1 MVQSD
6 ILLVLQENPL
16 ILWGGIILAAII
28 FLIARHL
35 ENRGQGREVPEP
47 TTLDK
52 IVKPK
57 VKQHLK
63 NRGKEPSKTFFKIG
77 RDHKGLVH
85 KYVDTKLPEK
95 MINPNPEQKSSE
107 DRDAEIDVRIVS
119 VKPEKRLERILQKI
133 IAMFTRR
140 EPERKLYVFKEDSF
154 VDTPNSNEMIVD
166 EDVMSYSLAG
176 MEVELSTPTKN
187 TINQAVETA
196 VSEKLLASLPNY
208 TEKVDYLFPL
218 HSQKITEVR
227 ESHREEGDW

>member
-1 MVQSD
+1 MASV
-6 ILLVLQENPL
+6 LVVLENNPL

-35 ENRGQGREVPEP
+35 ENQGEGREVPEP

-57 VKQHLK
+57 IKEHLK
-63 NRGKEPSKTFFKIG
+63 NRGRQPSKTFFKIG
-77 RDHKGLVH
+77 RDHKGIVH
-85 KYVDTKLPEK
+85 KYVDTKLPEE
-95 MINPNPEQKSSE
+95 MINPNPEEQNDETEAKVG
-107 DRDAEIDVRIVS
+107 VRIIS
-119 VKPEKRLERILQKI
+119 VKPSRRLERIIEQL

-140 EPERKLYVFKEDSF
+140 TPERKLYVFREDSF

-166 EDVMSYSLAG
+166 DEVMSYSLAG
-176 MEVELSTPTKN
+176 MEVELATATKN
-187 TINQAVETA
+187 SINQAVETA

-218 HSQKITEVR
+218 HSQEMTVKK
-227 ESHREEGDW
+227 EEAKQDGDW